1 MGNEQS
7 STGSPRAEPSAS
19 AKSPTKDAAQNSAV
33 SGSKKGG
40 ILKKDFKV
48 TVLVNDVKVEMQV
61 PHNYATNG
69 WLLRE
74 ACTQYKHD
82 HHKEPEVVALRSP
95 DGELLDLGKAVYDS
109 VQSGN
114 ELTAVS
120 ESVSR
125 EMGSKWNPDSQS
137 ISRNDFNETQNRF
150 HTYSMTSYEVTVV
163 VGGDCEYTLQLP
175 NLECTI
181 AWLLSETIR
190 RYMADNDD
198 QDPGILG
205 LQTAENAD
213 LDLSE
218 DVAECLA
225 SGDTCYA
232 ASYTVRHKP
241 SKDGTPV
248 VKSEKKRLENAT
260 KAGVKQSPFEAA
272 KATYENAKQILSTK
286 VDEAIA
292 LVDGGSRPSP
302 YGPPLTTPS
311 DEYYGSLSNGPD
323 DDEEEHRGAVGTRGT
338 AGKKKERFKP
348 LRDLVNEI
356 EAATTREKEE
366 IEEQRHSVMH
376 RPAHVITY
384 DVETTADP
392 SGTLPRYVQ
401 LSIDTVRLAVLDK
414 ASMKPLI
421 NWRYEEIH
429 GWIIGT
435 KSFSVKVVKPWGMQL
450 FDFISETP
458 AEISKDLLERVN
470 ALIATRKHQKKQA
483 LLQKQKLAAQACIE
497 EAEAEGGEGGEEVKH
512 KILGKFEV
520 KRQIDPSGTLA
531 KHLELQ
537 FTDFQLS
544 VMDVTTKD
552 VLFEW
557 PYVMVYAWGISK
569 DLFVAAISVA
579 PPSERKAAQKKAN
592 KHIKKDKNDLHYL
605 TYAFKTE
612 ETSELQTMMR
622 HAMDSIQE
630 GGSKNTEV
638 FVPKKIEEDRIKQ
651 QLQEEYDHYK
661 VLGGSCFQ
669 SQNGDGGSVFT
680 FEDSNVEIDDQTH
693 GGSSGDLGEPEFD
706 PREAFVEQQHN
717 HNQNADQKEQDGS
730 ASLLDMEPASAS
742 APLSPVSP
750 PSLDPFA
757 SPTSSST
764 AAASPAAPSF
774 VAMDPLPAKAG
785 VSATSGGA
793 AFSGGASMTPIMPL
807 AVREVRREM
816 GEL

>member
-1 MGNEQS
+1 M
-7 STGSPRAEPSAS
+7 
-19 AKSPTKDAAQNSAV
+19 V
-33 SGSKKGG
+33 SGTKKGG

-48 TVLVNDVKVEMQV
+48 TVLVNDVKIEMQV
-61 PHNYATNG
+61 PHNYSTNG

-74 ACTQYKHD
+74 ACTQYQHD

-109 VQSGN
+109 TSPGH

-120 ESVSR
+120 AEVSR

-137 ISRNDFNETQNRF
+137 ISRNDFNENQNRF
-150 HTYSMTSYEVTVV
+150 STYSMTSYEVTVV
-163 VGGDCEYTLQLP
+163 VGGDCEYTMQLP

-218 DVAECLA
+218 DILDCLA
-225 SGDTCYA
+225 SGDVVHA
-232 ASYTVRHKP
+232 ASYTVGHKK

-248 VKSEKKRLENAT
+248 VKSEKKRAENAQ
-260 KAGVKQSPFEAA
+260 KAGVKESPFEAA
-272 KATYENAKQILSTK
+272 KAAFEKAKEIVSQK
-286 VDEAIA
+286 VDEAVA
-292 LVDGGSRPSP
+292 LVEGGSRDHRSIDN
-302 YGPPLTTPS
+302 PS
-311 DEYYGSLSNGPD
+311 DEYYGTLSGSPD
-323 DDEEEHRGAVGTRGT
+323 VEENDRRGA
-338 AGKKKERFKP
+338 AGAGASSGAKKPERFKP

-414 ASMKPLI
+414 QSMKPLI

-450 FDFISETP
+450 FDFISENP
-458 AEISKDLLERVN
+458 AEISKDLLDRVN

-483 LLQKQKLAAQACIE
+483 LLQKQKQAAQECL
-497 EAEAEGGEGGEEVKH
+497 EGGEDGEEGVPDK
-512 KILGKFEV
+512 KDQKVLGTFEV

-531 KHLELQ
+531 KHLELK

-579 PPSERKAAQKKAN
+579 PPGERKAAQKKAN

-612 ETSELQTMMR
+612 DTSELQTMMR

-638 FVPKKIEEDRIKQ
+638 FVPKKIEEERIKQ

-669 SQNGDGGSVFT
+669 SQSGDSQVFT
-680 FEDSNVEIDDQTH
+680 FEDSNVEIDAQAD
-693 GGSSGDLGEPEFD
+693 GDNSSGAPADKDFD
-706 PREAFVEQQHN
+706 PREAFMEQQHG
-717 HNQNADQKEQDGS
+717 EQTAKAKDDGETN
-730 ASLLDMEPASAS
+730 LLDTPAPADDL
-742 APLSPVSP
+742 LSR
-750 PSLDPFA
+750 DPYT
-757 SPTSSST
+757 SPTS
-764 AAASPAAPSF
+764 AAGPTKAVSKAAEPNF
-774 VAMDPLPAKAG
+774 VAMDPLPAKA
-785 VSATSGGA
+785 VANSPSSTVP
-793 AFSGGASMTPIMPL
+793 AFSGGGATTPIAPI
-807 AVREVRREM
+807 AVRADSR
-816 GEL
+816 G